1 MLAVQSR
8 GRTIIPTLRYRDVA
22 AAVDWLCTAFGF
34 ERHLVVPGEDGTVRY
49 AELTFG
55 DGMIMLGP
63 VQDSPFDGL
72 MMQPADAGGV
82 ESQICYLFV
91 EDAGEHCARAKAAGA
106 EIVLDIKEEED
117 GGGRGF
123 SCRDLEGHIWN
134 FGTYNPWMRQHA
146 PAGLVDPPELRSNWG
161 KGLRRVA
168 AMTGLLL
175 VTMAGSALA
184 VGWALGAIDWASFG
198 SQLAAVTSMGADAP
212 AKVEE
217 MHVVRAP
224 READERASD
233 VNAQIAKECN
243 AKEEAA
249 ERDAHAA
256 REQVKETH
264 EQLTRERL
272 ARETAQHIAQEK
284 HKQAERAAEQLVAE
298 RRRWE
303 AAERANQQAREQE
316 AQRAKQM
323 QKAAKERAA
332 KDAQKRQRMLASR
345 PQSPVDSPAFP
356 QW

>member
-1 MLAVQSR
+1 MLAVQSP

-22 AAVDWLCTAFGF
+22 AAVDWLCAAFGF
-34 ERHLVVPGEDGTVRY
+34 EKHLLVPGENGGVRY

-72 MMQPADAGGV
+72 MMQPADAGGA
-82 ESQICYLFV
+82 ETQICYLFV
-91 EDAGEHCARAKAAGA
+91 EDAGEHCAMAKAAGA
-106 EIVLDIKEEED
+106 EIVLDIKEDD
-117 GGGRGF
+117 GGGRGY

-134 FGTYNPWMRQHA
+134 FGTYNPWMRQPA
-146 PAGLVDPPELRSNWG
+146 PASLVDPPERRSNWG
-161 KGLRRVA
+161 RGLRRVA
-168 AMTGLLL
+168 AMMGLL

-184 VGWALGAIDWASFG
+184 VGWGLGAIDWASFG
-198 SQLAAVTSMGADAP
+198 SQPVAVTSMGADAP

-217 MHVVRAP
+217 MQVVRAP

-233 VNAQIAKECN
+233 INEQIAKVCN
-243 AKEEAA
+243 AKEQAA

-264 EQLTRERL
+264 EQLTHERI
-272 ARETAQHIAQEK
+272 AREAAQHIAQEK

-316 AQRAKQM
+316 AQRAKQV

-332 KDAQKRQRMLASR
+332 KDAQKNRQRVLASR
-345 PQSPVDSPAFP
+345 PQSPVDSPASP
-356 QW
+356 LW